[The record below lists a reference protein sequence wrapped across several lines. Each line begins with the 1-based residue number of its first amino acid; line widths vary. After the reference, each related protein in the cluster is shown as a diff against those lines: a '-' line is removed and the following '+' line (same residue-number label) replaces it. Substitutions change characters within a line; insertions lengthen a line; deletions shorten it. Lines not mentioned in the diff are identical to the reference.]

1 VSVDKSASNILIVD
15 DNPVNIDFMLELLH
29 EYDVSVALD
38 GENALEYIEKEKP
51 DLILLDVSMPGMDGY
66 EVCSI
71 LKGDLKTKD
80 IPILFLSANT
90 DADSIVKGFDAGG
103 VDYIVKPY
111 RPKEVLARVETHLKL
126 NNAMIELEKLARED
140 PLTGIANRRRF
151 FEDAQTL
158 FSDAKS
164 KLFPLYLFVV
174 DIDRFKE
181 INDTFGHDIG
191 DEVIK
196 SFAQVVNENL
206 GDDDCFAR
214 LGGDEFT
221 IVLTHT
227 TYEEAFKK
235 AEIIRQSVEK
245 MQFDSDVEVHVT
257 ISMGMAAAEEYDE
270 KIDSV
275 IKRADE
281 NLYKAKSST
290 RNQVRG

>member
-1 VSVDKSASNILIVD
+1 
-15 DNPVNIDFMLELLH
+15 MLELLH